1 MKPISLFVLAV
12 MTVAMSAPAQAQ
24 VYEERRTDTKD
35 PIEKPLLAA
44 PNAAMARNA
53 TVVKWI
59 RNPAK
64 SPEDDVTAVDFTFE
78 VLRPGPGRMICYDL
92 TGWPGERPWSVECVS
107 SDANMARIAQNRAYA
122 EMGAKAQ
129 PGLLEDSWELSPDG
143 SPIRRRA
150 GRPILSSSGT
160 GGIRDLVVAAG
171 KDETRELS
179 EVGTIWYNLRGD
191 SQDTAVWHTFIGMPN
206 FMADEVGLPNVRDA
220 GGAWLMFE
228 GTPDAHI
235 MINGR

>member
-1 MKPISLFVLAV
+1 MKPLTLFVLGV

-64 SPEDDVTAVDFTFE
+64 SPEDDVTAADFTFE

-129 PGLLEDSWELSPDG
+129 PLLAVASG
-143 SPIRRRA
+143 GRAA
-150 GRPILSSSGT
+150 GRPVLSSSGT

-171 KDETRELS
+171 KEIKDIVPFVS
-179 EVGTIWYNLRGD
+179 IIAAQPAIQGHHI
-191 SQDTAVWHTFIGMPN
+191 IGI
-206 FMADEVGLPNVRDA
+206 VRRRRIPPRV
-220 GGAWLMFE
+220 E
-228 GTPDAHI
+228 GTE
-235 MINGR
+235 

>member
-1 MKPISLFVLAV
+1 MKPISLFVLGV

-24 VYEERRTDTKD
+24 VYEERRTDTQD

-53 TVVKWI
+53 TVIKWI

-64 SPEDDVTAVDFTFE
+64 SAEEDVTAADFTFE

-92 TGWPGERPWSVECVS
+92 SGWPGERPWSVECTS
-107 SDANMARIAQNRAYA
+107 SDANLPRIAPNRAFA

-129 PGLLEDSWELSPDG
+129 PLLGEDDE
-143 SPIRRRA
+143 RRP
-150 GRPILSSSGT
+150 GRPVLSSSGT
-160 GGIRDLVVAAG
+160 GGIRDLVLAAE
-171 KDETRELS
+171 KDGTRELS
-179 EVGTIWYNLRGD
+179 EVGSIWYNLRGD
-191 SQDTAVWHTFIGMPN
+191 SQDTAIWHTFIGMPN

-228 GTPDAHI
+228 GTPEAHI
-235 MINGR
+235 MISGR